1 MSPKASAAPGSPDW
15 WASRSPGPTY
25 QRGRPPVDGAR
36 IIEAALKLV
45 DEVGVQALT
54 LRMLAEALESG
65 TATLYRHFPGKDEIL
80 AHVLDKIF
88 GEVRVPAEVMTGLS
102 WREAAAVAAQT
113 FYEVLCRHPNAMPLL
128 VAQVPVGPNSL
139 LAREKAIA
147 LFLGYGFSVGLSAR
161 AFTAL
166 GHYSIGFA
174 IQQHGPG
181 TARPEDQIHLRDYYR
196 SLDPAL
202 YPATAAAAEDLTCMP
217 LREEFQFGLN
227 LLLDGLELARQAE
240 SR

>member
-102 WREAAAVAAQT
+102 
-113 FYEVLCRHPNAMPLL
+113 
-128 VAQVPVGPNSL
+128 QVPVGPNSL